1 MADLIKSLGFNAP
14 VFLMQVV
21 LVLLV
26 MVVMNFVFWKPML
39 AHLSQ
44 REKNVADAYKTRDT
58 LQHEMETL
66 RAEYLA
72 RITQVEA
79 EARSHIQTAI
89 KEAQAER
96 ERLLADARAHAEATL
111 TQGIAD
117 MEREKTQALEA
128 LQGGMAGMALTAA
141 NKALG
146 SAGDETALRTT
157 IEQRI
162 AQEAARN

>member
-1 MADLIKSLGFNAP
+1 MADLIKSLGFNP
-14 VFLMQVV
+14 QVFLMQVV
-21 LVLLV
+21 LILVVL
-26 MVVMNFVFWKPML
+26 VVMNFVFWKPML

-44 REKNVADAYKTRDT
+44 RDKDVADAYKTRDA
-58 LQHEMETL
+58 LQHEMESL

-89 KEAQAER
+89 KEAQTER
-96 ERLLADARAHAEATL
+96 ERLLAEARAHSEATL
-111 TQGIAD
+111 TQGIAE
-117 MEREKTQALEA
+117 MEREKTQALET
-128 LQGGMAGMALTAA
+128 LRGGMAGMALTAA

-146 SAGDETALRTT
+146 SAGDPVALRTT